1 MSNGLN
7 KLEGAQT
14 IGKAALV
21 LRSLSTFGS
30 SGAALKDVCAVTAL
44 PKPTV
49 HRILAALL
57 AERLIERPAGTRDYR
72 LGPELFAFGVTL
84 AGIFDLKGLARESL
98 ERLAKETGDTI
109 YLGMR
114 CGFDGLCLDR
124 VYGALAPGELILEV
138 MDRWP
143 LGIGSFSLAIL
154 SFLPD
159 AEVADIVDYNR
170 RRLRGE
176 DLATFERIEKTI
188 LKTRRNGYAF
198 RSMRSRRGLAG
209 VAVPIIDGKL
219 RPVAS
224 LCATAG
230 AQRLVEARRDGDRGA
245 LRPARHVHRVAA
257 ADEAHREATALCS
270 GHGAPDQ
277 AGPEAGREARFGGV
291 GEVNRHARPS
301 FQWRPSRGPRSRAAG
316 RVLASLTA
324 VLPGP
329 PGGPPRAGC
338 ARRT

>member
-1 MSNGLN
+1 VVLWLRRAPFWNTAGGVIYIAAMSRNIN
-7 KLEGAQT
+7 KLDGAQT
-14 IGKAALV
+14 IAKAALV

-30 SGAALKDVCAVTAL
+30 TGAALKDVCAVTAL
-44 PKPTV
+44 PKPTA

-72 LGPELFAFGVTL
+72 LGPELFAFGVTT

-124 VYGALAPGELILEV
+124 VYGASAPEELILEV

-159 AEVADIVDYNR
+159 AEVADIVEYNR
-170 RRLRGE
+170 RRLREG
-176 DLATFERIEKTI
+176 DLAIFERIEKTI

-198 RSMRSRRGLAG
+198 RSMRSRKGLAG

-230 AQRLVEARRDGDRGA
+230 AQRMTGAHLESVVRR
-245 LRPARHVHRVAA
+245 LQ
-257 ADEAHREATALCS
+257 REASVIARKYEVGCLRREQHETWRAALK
-270 GHGAPDQ
+270 
-277 AGPEAGREARFGGV
+277 PEAPGR
-291 GEVNRHARPS
+291 
-301 FQWRPSRGPRSRAAG
+301 
-316 RVLASLTA
+316 
-324 VLPGP
+324 LPE
-329 PGGPPRAGC
+329 
-338 ARRT
+338 